1 MDVDSIAILA
11 QAAEASG
18 ALTWPVVAMA
28 MITAMTSIALSWIS
42 YKSSLRNEKSIEKQ
56 DAVLKDQGSVLQSVK
71 ETGDIT
77 HAIVNSK
84 NTALEKG
91 VEDWRD
97 KTIALEKRL
106 DEMTK
111 SLAIERANKEA
122 KKDA

>member
-1 MDVDSIAILA
+1 VIAILA
-11 QAAEASG
+11 QATEPSG
-18 ALTWPVVAMA
+18 ALTWPVVGMA
-28 MITAMTSIALSWIS
+28 VVTAMTSIALSWIS
-42 YKSSLRNEKSIEKQ
+42 YKSSARNEKSIQKQ
-56 DAVLKDQGSVLQSVK
+56 DEVLKGQGSVLQSVK

-84 NTALEKG
+84 NTALEKS
-91 VEDWRD
+91 VDDWRE

-111 SLAIERANKEA
+111 SLAIERSTKED